1 VAQSSCRQI
10 TLPHHLDSLR
20 SRRAK
25 TLAGASGKARAWEE
39 LMTDRAKRIV
49 LCLDGTWNRPYQA
62 KERDDGSEVLKPSNP
77 LKVCRAVLPHDP
89 ATPAD
94 QITYYDIGVGA
105 LSKYPG
111 TSNTL
116 LRLSDNV
123 LGGAW
128 GAGFEANIE
137 DAATFLVHNYRA
149 DDQVYVFGFSRG
161 AAQARGLT
169 RFLDW
174 LGGLPAKGD
183 AYFMPLFF
191 RHYITTS
198 GQGEPGDVTTATG
211 HRPDEPLVP
220 VVIEFL
226 GVWDTVM
233 ALGSR
238 FRASRGTSVGERS
251 FHVGEKP
258 AQCVRHARQ
267 ALAIDE
273 QRYDF
278 RPEVWLGHSEGQTLE
293 QRWFPG
299 VHSNVGGG
307 YVKDGLANLSLRW
320 LLDEAARSG
329 LATDREFT
337 KHYRPYP
344 QAKLYQSKTR
354 LYRVL
359 EAVRLRRNRGIRSLE
374 GFPSDANLL
383 LDKSAV
389 HRMLSDPG
397 EHEQLDAYEPK
408 NVAVFL
414 RARPDLSTYLASI
427 GIDVDDPGMPPGTL
441 ERLGRG

>member
-1 VAQSSCRQI
+1 
-10 TLPHHLDSLR
+10 
-20 SRRAK
+20 
-25 TLAGASGKARAWEE
+25 
-39 LMTDRAKRIV
+39 MTDRAKRIV
-49 LCLDGTWNRPYQA
+49 ISLDGTWNRPYQA
-62 KERDDGSEVLKPSNP
+62 KARDDGSEVLKPSNP
-77 LKVCRAVLPHDP
+77 LKVCRAVLPLDP
-89 ATPAD
+89 VTPAD

-111 TSNTL
+111 TSNAL
-116 LRLSDNV
+116 LRFSDNV

-137 DAATFLVHNYRA
+137 DAATFLVHNYRP

-174 LGGLPAKGD
+174 LGGLPTKAD

-198 GQGEPGDVTTATG
+198 GQGDPRDVTTATG
-211 HRPDEPLVP
+211 HRPDEPLLPIAV
-220 VVIEFL
+220 EFL

-238 FRASRGTSVGERS
+238 FRASTGTSVEERS
-251 FHVGEKP
+251 FHVGAEP
-258 AQCVRHARQ
+258 ARCVRHARQ

-278 RPEVWLGHSEGQTLE
+278 RPEIWLGHHGGQTLE

-307 YVKDGLANLSLRW
+307 YVKDGLANLSFRW
-320 LLDEAARSG
+320 LLAEAGRSG

-344 QAKLYQSKTR
+344 QAKLYESKTG

-359 EAVRLRRNRGIRSLE
+359 EAVRLRRNRGIRSLQ
-374 GFPSDANLL
+374 GFPSEANLV

-389 HRMLSDPG
+389 HRMLSDPR
-397 EHEQLDAYEPK
+397 EHDQLEAYAPK
-408 NVAVFL
+408 NVAELL
-414 RARPDLSTYLASI
+414 RAQPNLPTYLASI
-427 GIDVDDPGMPPGTL
+427 GIDVDDPATPPDAV
-441 ERLGRG
+441 ERLRKA